1 MKKMLY
7 AVCALVVLWSAICAA
22 QVDPYKDIIDRM
34 SSKAEELAP
43 YVDSNKLNCPI
54 YNKWYEEF
62 KKISEEFAK
71 TFSGTHKKRASF
83 QLARQAIDELS
94 SAWNMLYSAQ
104 EADEM
109 YVESITTAASDAGYA
124 HGWKKT
130 ALSNRKSACASVT
143 KGIDFFKN
151 AKASLK
157 NEASE

>member
-1 MKKMLY
+1 MRKILY

-22 QVDPYKDIIDRM
+22 EADTYKDTIDRM
-34 SSKAEELAP
+34 SGKAEELAP
-43 YVDSNKLNCPI
+43 YLNSNKLDCPI

-71 TFSGTHKKRASF
+71 TFSGTHKKRTSF

-94 SAWNMLYSAQ
+94 LAWNMLRSAQ

-109 YVESITTAASDAGYA
+109 YVESITSNADDAGYA

-130 ALSNRKSACASVT
+130 ALNNRKNAGVSIT
-143 KGIDFFKN
+143 KGINFFKD

>member
-1 MKKMLY
+1 MRKMLY
-7 AVCALVVLWSAICAA
+7 AVCALVVLWSVICAA
-22 QVDPYKDIIDRM
+22 QVDTYIDVIGRM
-34 SSKAEELAP
+34 SSKAEELTP
-43 YVDSNKLNCPI
+43 YVESNKLDCPI

-71 TFSGTHKKRASF
+71 TFSGTHKKRTSF

-94 SAWNMLYSAQ
+94 LAWNMLRSAQ
-104 EADEM
+104 QADEM
-109 YVESITTAASDAGYA
+109 YVESITSDAGDAGYA

-130 ALSNRKSACASVT
+130 ALSNRKNACASIT
-143 KGIDFFKN
+143 KGINFFKD